1 MSTRPSLAEDDT
13 RGKAYDARL
22 MRRLLPFVRPYSRWL
37 ALALGLLVAL
47 AGVQVLQPWLVKL
60 AIDEHI
66 SIKQPDGLG
75 SLALL
80 FMAALI
86 AEFGLRFAQ
95 MLVLER
101 AGQGVIHDLRSA
113 AFAHLQRLP
122 AAFFDRNP
130 VGRLITHLTS
140 DVESL
145 NEAFTSGLVLILADL
160 VKLIG
165 IAVVL
170 FVMDVRLALT
180 ALAVLPPMLLLS
192 FLLRAR
198 MRHAYREI
206 RALISRLNGSLQ
218 ENLVGMRV
226 VQMFGREAAQREEF
240 ESINEAHK
248 RAELRGVRFESL
260 FSAIAEL
267 MSSVTL
273 AALVWAGGG
282 QYLAGAVTFGTLVAF
297 FEYAGKFFAPL
308 QELSQR
314 YTVMQ
319 TAMVAAERIFRLLDT
334 PQAPDAAASAGTGM
348 LPKET
353 RGEIVFDRVT
363 FAYDETKPVLHDVSF
378 RIAPGERIAVVG
390 WTGAG
395 KSTLIRLLVRLY
407 EPTEGHVRLD
417 GVDVRAMPVEQL
429 RRRIGVVLQ
438 DNYLFAGSIGSNITL
453 GDPRLDADAMRR
465 AAEAVGADT
474 FIARFEQG
482 YDEPVAE
489 RGSNLSVGEK
499 QLLCFARALAFNPPV
514 LVLDEATA
522 SVDPATE
529 TRLTATVERVMQG
542 RTAIVIAHRLAT
554 IQNADRVLVLH
565 RGRLV
570 ESGTHA
576 ELLILPNGLYRA
588 LHQLQFGSVRQA

>member
-1 MSTRPSLAEDDT
+1 MSTTPVDPQDNL

-22 MRRLLPFVRPYSRWL
+22 IRRLLPYVRPYTGWL
-37 ALALGLLVAL
+37 ALAFGLLVAL
-47 AGVQVLQPWLVKL
+47 ASVQVLQPWLIKL

-66 SIKQPDGLG
+66 AVKRPEGMG
-75 SLALL
+75 RLALL
-80 FMAALI
+80 FLFALV

-101 AGQGVIHDLRSA
+101 AGQAVIHDLRSA
-113 AFAHLQRLP
+113 AFSHLQRLP
-122 AAFFDRNP
+122 ASYFDRNP

-145 NEAFTSGLVLILADL
+145 NEAFTSGLVMILADL
-160 VKLIG
+160 VKLVA

-170 FVMDVRLALT
+170 FIMDVRLALT

-192 FLLRAR
+192 FVLRAR
-198 MRHAYREI
+198 MRQAYREI
-206 RALISRLNGSLQ
+206 RALVSRLNGALQ

-226 VQMFGREAAQREEF
+226 VQMFGREKAQRDEF
-240 ESINEAHK
+240 ETINLGHM

-260 FSAIAEL
+260 FSAVAEL
-267 MSSVTL
+267 MASVTL

-282 QYLAGAVTFGTLVAF
+282 RFIAGAVTFGTLVAF
-297 FEYAGKFFAPL
+297 FEYAGRFFAPL

-334 PQAPDAAASAGTGM
+334 SAAPDAAVDCGAL
-348 LPKET
+348 LPGET

-378 RIAPGERIAVVG
+378 RIAPGERVAVVG

-407 EPTEGHVRLD
+407 EPTDGHVLLD
-417 GVDVRAMPVEQL
+417 GVDVRAIPVAQL

-438 DNYLFAGSIGSNITL
+438 DNYLFAGSIGSNISL
-453 GDPRLDADAMRR
+453 GDPRLDSAAIQR
-465 AAEAVGADT
+465 AAEAIGADA
-474 FIARFEQG
+474 FIARFKHG

-499 QLLCFARALAFNPPV
+499 QLLCFARALAFDPPV
-514 LVLDEATA
+514 LILDEATA
-522 SVDPATE
+522 SIDPATE
-529 TRLTATVERVMQG
+529 SRLTTTVERVMQG
-542 RTAIVIAHRLAT
+542 RTAVVIAHRLAT

-565 RGRLV
+565 KGRLV
-570 ESGTHA
+570 ESGTHS
-576 ELLILPNGLYRA
+576 ELLALDEGLYRA
-588 LHQLQFGSVRQA
+588 LHQLQFGSPRPA

>member
-22 MRRLLPFVRPYSRWL
+22 IRRLLPFVRPYSRWL

-66 SIKQPDGLG
+66 SIKQPGGLG

-130 VGRLITHLTS
+130 VGRLTTHLTS

-273 AALVWAGGG
+273 AALVWAGGE

-529 TRLTATVERVMQG
+529 ARLTATVERVMQG

-576 ELLILPNGLYRA
+576 ELLMLPNGLYRA
-588 LHQLQFGSVRQA
+588 LHQLQFGSARQA